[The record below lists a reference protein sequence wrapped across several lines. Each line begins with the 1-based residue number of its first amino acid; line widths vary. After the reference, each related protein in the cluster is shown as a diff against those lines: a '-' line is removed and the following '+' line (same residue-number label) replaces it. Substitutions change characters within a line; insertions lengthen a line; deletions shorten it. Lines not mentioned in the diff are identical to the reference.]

1 MHLQCKLFNTPIK
14 YIESLVCIY
23 ARGPHILVTLRGP
36 PLFPIPSPSS
46 KLLVK
51 SFPQNCFG
59 KGGQRTTLL
68 GTALWKEILTFSLRR
83 KRKGA
88 NRIYFDTVVPCIFT
102 VNLSEPFSIM
112 KACIENVLLICTL
125 NAAVIKVFKVYCL
138 HMHVCTNKIQVCS
151 ICGQVYFEM
160 FVDELSINVS
170 CCMN

>member
-14 YIESLVCIY
+14 CRDSLVCIY
-23 ARGPHILVTLRGP
+23 ASGPHILVTLRGP

-88 NRIYFDTVVPCIFT
+88 NRIYFDTVLPCIFN

-112 KACIENVLLICTL
+112 RACIENSLNLYIKHSWSKFSKFIVCICIAAQLKFKFAVYVVKYISKCLL
-125 NAAVIKVFKVYCL
+125 
-138 HMHVCTNKIQVCS
+138 
-151 ICGQVYFEM
+151 
-160 FVDELSINVS
+160 
-170 CCMN
+170 MN